1 MLSCRLTALARFAW
15 ASSGIGLAFAVIPA
29 TAIDLAPKLVGRLET
44 SLAVASITVAG
55 SRAYW
60 TSGFDP
66 QTGFMGALHVG
77 DVSNPT
83 APHLLGSLELP
94 RAAGGIAVSG
104 DFAYVAVESAGLIVV
119 KITDPAAPVRWG
131 AYNTSGSAYDVVL
144 VGNLAYVADGEA
156 GLVVVD
162 VTDPAS
168 PRRVGSLDGSGE
180 VHQVAVSGHYA
191 YLADRYWAGTDMQP
205 DGALRIVDVTNPA
218 SPRHVGRH
226 RAQAGS
232 VAVVGNMAYVS
243 GGTMQVFDVSDP
255 PNPKLLASH
264 APGGNLT
271 LHEDRVFLAHPQV
284 GLQILDVSN
293 PLSPRRIGGL
303 QPPWGYGRHVAVQGR
318 YSYLMAGGWVEGEGG
333 LHVIDLEAPATW
345 ERVGGIDT
353 PGTARALAVSGSR
366 AYVAD
371 GAAGLQVLDLA
382 APTRPVLL
390 GNHPTQNPAEWVAAK
405 TNIACVVGNT
415 WITDT
420 PNFRHTLEV
429 LDAGDPRRPRLLG
442 TYVTTGYTQLGSLIL
457 NATGE
462 FAFLALGSASGE
474 AGRVDVVDLR
484 TRSSPVRIASHDFS
498 SMRLDQAIRGEQL
511 LVGDG
516 MAGLTVLDI
525 RDPSLPVV
533 LGSHEAISW
542 NLRVATFGSRAF
554 LSGLRFGFQ
563 IVDVDV
569 PARISLLGSSSE
581 FGFGWNRMAALGH
594 WVFAAAGGSGLQV
607 VDTHVV
613 SEPVLVG
620 ENAAVLANDLVVS
633 GEYVL
638 VAADDEGLQVFGVEP
653 RSSPAPSL
661 AISRATDAVAIRWS
675 SSTGTFTLQSRDLLA
690 DSPEWRTENTPAV
703 VRGEIS
709 EVTLD
714 TTSGARAFRLKKP

>member
-15 ASSGIGLAFAVIPA
+15 ASYGIGLAFAVVSA

-66 QTGFMGALHVG
+66 QTGFMGTLHVG

-83 APHLLGSLELP
+83 APRLLGSLELP

-191 YLADRYWAGTDMQP
+191 YLTDRYWAGTDMQP

-232 VAVVGNMAYVS
+232 VAVVGN
-243 GGTMQVFDVSDP
+243 
-255 PNPKLLASH
+255 
-264 APGGNLT
+264 
-271 LHEDRVFLAHPQV
+271 
-284 GLQILDVSN
+284 
-293 PLSPRRIGGL
+293 
-303 QPPWGYGRHVAVQGR
+303 
-318 YSYLMAGGWVEGEGG
+318 
-333 LHVIDLEAPATW
+333 
-345 ERVGGIDT
+345 
-353 PGTARALAVSGSR
+353 
-366 AYVAD
+366 
-371 GAAGLQVLDLA
+371 
-382 APTRPVLL
+382 
-390 GNHPTQNPAEWVAAK
+390 
-405 TNIACVVGNT
+405 T

-420 PNFRHTLEV
+420 PNFRHTMEV

-462 FAFLALGSASGE
+462 FAFLALGSASGK
-474 AGRVDVVDLR
+474 AGRVDVVNLR
-484 TRSSPVRIASHDFS
+484 TPSSPVRIASHDFS
-498 SMRLDQAIRGEQL
+498 STRLDQAIRGEQL

-563 IVDVDV
+563 IVDVNV

-581 FGFGWNRMAALGH
+581 FGFGWNRMAAAGH
-594 WVFAAAGGSGLQV
+594 LVFAAAGGSGLQV
-607 VDTHVV
+607 VDTRSV
-613 SEPVLVG
+613 SEPVLQG
-620 ENAAVLANDLVVS
+620 ANAAVLANDLAVS

-638 VAADDEGLQVFGVEP
+638 VAADEEGLQVFGVEP

-675 SSTGTFTLQSRDLLA
+675 SSTGAFTLQSRDLLA
-690 DSPEWRTENTPAV
+690 D
-703 VRGEIS
+703 
-709 EVTLD
+709 
-714 TTSGARAFRLKKP
+714 

>member
-15 ASSGIGLAFAVIPA
+15 ASSGIGLAFAVVSA

-303 QPPWGYGRHVAVQGR
+303 QPPRGYGRHVAV
-318 YSYLMAGGWVEGEGG
+318 
-333 LHVIDLEAPATW
+333 LEAPATW

-353 PGTARALAVSGSR
+353 PGTAR
-366 AYVAD
+366 
-371 GAAGLQVLDLA
+371 QLA
-382 APTRPVLL
+382 APDQRKSPPLPVGISNCRQWGKIIVVLRRPGRTL
-390 GNHPTQNPAEWVAAK
+390 G
-405 TNIACVVGNT
+405 GS
-415 WITDT
+415 
-420 PNFRHTLEV
+420 F
-429 LDAGDPRRPRLLG
+429 GDP
-442 TYVTTGYTQLGSLIL
+442 T
-457 NATGE
+457 
-462 FAFLALGSASGE
+462 
-474 AGRVDVVDLR
+474 AGVADLR
-484 TRSSPVRIASHDFS
+484 SS
-498 SMRLDQAIRGEQL
+498 
-511 LVGDG
+511 
-516 MAGLTVLDI
+516 AGL
-525 RDPSLPVV
+525 R
-533 LGSHEAISW
+533 GS
-542 NLRVATFGSRAF
+542 
-554 LSGLRFGFQ
+554 Q
-563 IVDVDV
+563 
-569 PARISLLGSSSE
+569 
-581 FGFGWNRMAALGH
+581 
-594 WVFAAAGGSGLQV
+594 
-607 VDTHVV
+607 
-613 SEPVLVG
+613 
-620 ENAAVLANDLVVS
+620 
-633 GEYVL
+633 
-638 VAADDEGLQVFGVEP
+638 
-653 RSSPAPSL
+653 RS
-661 AISRATDAVAIRWS
+661 
-675 SSTGTFTLQSRDLLA
+675 
-690 DSPEWRTENTPAV
+690 
-703 VRGEIS
+703 
-709 EVTLD
+709 
-714 TTSGARAFRLKKP
+714 